1 MEDKKNIAIKPIP
14 GLAEH
19 IEALYKWAMDDLS
32 SKVGMPRMRAGKFSP
47 FNGWTYPPSEAVR
60 PSSSGEHYR
69 GYLLYR

>member
-1 MEDKKNIAIKPIP
+1 MEDDIVATMGEDGKLKYHAVTGRVVNKI
-14 GLAEH
+14 
-19 IEALYKWAMDDLS
+19 
-32 SKVGMPRMRAGKFSP
+32 GKFSP